1 MTIMK
6 QEYLAKANDTPTLMP
21 DKIDSVI
28 LSLLIEEVRNSG
40 DQDHIQ
46 ITAYNRTYHRH
57 NR

>member
-1 MTIMK
+1 MK